1 MKICV
6 VNKVSGMNSPSAG
19 EFIRYPIKKE

>member
-1 MKICV
+1 VLRCGS
-6 VNKVSGMNSPSAG
+6 VNEKDFAG